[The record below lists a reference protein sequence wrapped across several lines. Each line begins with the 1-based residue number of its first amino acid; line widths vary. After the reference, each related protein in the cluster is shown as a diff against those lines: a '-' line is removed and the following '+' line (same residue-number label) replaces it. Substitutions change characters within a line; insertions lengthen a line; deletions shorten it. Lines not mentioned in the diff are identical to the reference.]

1 MNGKGDSTR
10 PRSICGTEW
19 DQRWAQTFN
28 KQGGKMDGGARGR
41 DAIAAEVFERHYP
54 GYEYTVVDRAI
65 YLQIADAL
73 ILRCGDRTGYT
84 EDDVRAVLSGARET
98 KHETRPVICDR
109 CNGTGEIVEQDLE
122 QHTTSRACPSCLGQA
137 HVCENITDDA

>member
-19 DQRWAQTFN
+19 DQRWAQTF
-28 KQGGKMDGGARGR
+28 G
-41 DAIAAEVFERHYP
+41 
-54 GYEYTVVDRAI
+54 
-65 YLQIADAL
+65 
-73 ILRCGDRTGYT
+73 
-84 EDDVRAVLSGARET
+84 T

-122 QHTTSRACPSCLGQA
+122 QYVTTRACPSCLGQA
-137 HVCENITDDA
+137 HVCENIRDDH